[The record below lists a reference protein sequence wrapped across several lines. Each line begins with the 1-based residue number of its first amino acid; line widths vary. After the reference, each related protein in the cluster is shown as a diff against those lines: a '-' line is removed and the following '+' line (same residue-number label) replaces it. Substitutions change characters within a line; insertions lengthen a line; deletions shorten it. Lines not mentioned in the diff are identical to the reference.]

1 MIFEAGI
8 VVSKANNSVMVE
20 TIQKTACD
28 SCAAQPGCGHSVLSK
43 LTGNSVRI
51 RVLMGEFNANE
62 VALGQSVTIG
72 IPDHVVVKGSLFVYL
87 VPLLGSLIGAW
98 VMGSFHKS
106 VALDLMSIM
115 GAAVGLISGGIFVRL
130 RSQKG
135 QDESESNPI
144 LYEVGN
150 IPGFFAGAS

>member
-1 MIFEAGI
+1 MIFETGI
-8 VVSKANNSVMVE
+8 VVGKANSSVMVE

-51 RVLMGEFNANE
+51 RALMGEFNTNE
-62 VALGQSVTIG
+62 VALGQSVTIA

-98 VMGSFHKS
+98 AVGSFDKG

-115 GAAVGLISGGIFVRL
+115 GAAFGLISGGIFVRV
-130 RSQKG
+130 RSRKS

-144 LYEVGN
+144 LYDVGN
-150 IPGFFAGAS
+150 IPEVLVGAS

>member
-1 MIFEAGI
+1 
-8 VVSKANNSVMVE
+8 
-20 TIQKTACD
+20 
-28 SCAAQPGCGHSVLSK
+28 
-43 LTGNSVRI
+43 
-51 RVLMGEFNANE
+51 MGEFNASE
-62 VALGQSVTIG
+62 VAQGQSVTIG

-87 VPLLGSLIGAW
+87 VPLFGSLIGAW
-98 VMGSFHKS
+98 VMGSFDKS

-130 RSQKG
+130 RSQKS

-150 IPGFFAGAS
+150 ISGIFAGAS

>member
-1 MIFEAGI
+1 MIFETGI
-8 VVSKANNSVMVE
+8 VVGKANSSVMVE

-28 SCAAQPGCGHSVLSK
+28 SCAAQPGCGHSVLSQ

-51 RVLMGEFNANE
+51 RALMGEFNTNE
-62 VALGQSVTIG
+62 VALGQSVTIA

-87 VPLLGSLIGAW
+87 VPLLGSLTGAW
-98 VMGSFHKS
+98 TMGSFDKS

-115 GAAVGLISGGIFVRL
+115 GAAFGLISGGMFVRV
-130 RSQKG
+130 RSQKS

-144 LYEVGN
+144 LYDVGN
-150 IPGFFAGAS
+150 IPGVLVGAS

>member
-1 MIFEAGI
+1 MIFETGI
-8 VVSKANNSVMVE
+8 VVGKANSSVMVE

-51 RVLMGEFNANE
+51 RALMGEFNTNE
-62 VALGQSVTIG
+62 VALGQSVTIA

-87 VPLLGSLIGAW
+87 VPLLGSLTGAW
-98 VMGSFHKS
+98 TMGSFDKG

-115 GAAVGLISGGIFVRL
+115 GAAFGLISGGIFVRV
-130 RSQKG
+130 RSRKS

-144 LYEVGN
+144 LYDVGN
-150 IPGFFAGAS
+150 IPEVLVGAS

>member
-1 MIFEAGI
+1 MIFETVI
-8 VVSKANNSVMVE
+8 VVGKANSTVKVE

-28 SCAAQPGCGHSVLSK
+28 SCAAQPGCGQSVLSK

-51 RVLMGEFNANE
+51 RALMGEFNTNE
-62 VALGQSVTIG
+62 VALGQSVTIA

-87 VPLLGSLIGAW
+87 VPLLGSLTGAW
-98 VMGSFHKS
+98 TMGSFDKS

-115 GAAVGLISGGIFVRL
+115 GAAFGLISGGIFVRL
-130 RSQKG
+130 RSQKS

-144 LYEVGN
+144 LYEVGS
-150 IPGFFAGAS
+150 IPGVLAGAS

>member
-1 MIFEAGI
+1 MIFETGI
-8 VVSKANNSVMVE
+8 VVGKANSSVMVE

-28 SCAAQPGCGHSVLSK
+28 SCAAQPGCGHSVLSQ

-51 RVLMGEFNANE
+51 RALMGEFNTNE
-62 VALGQSVTIG
+62 VALGQSVTIA

-87 VPLLGSLIGAW
+87 VPLLGSLTGAW
-98 VMGSFHKS
+98 TMGSFDKS

-115 GAAVGLISGGIFVRL
+115 GAAFGLISGGIFVRV
-130 RSQKG
+130 RSQKS

-144 LYEVGN
+144 LYDVGN
-150 IPGFFAGAS
+150 IPEVLVGAS

>member
-1 MIFEAGI
+1 MIFETGI
-8 VVSKANNSVMVE
+8 VVGKANSSVTVE

-28 SCAAQPGCGHSVLSK
+28 SCAAQPGCGHSVLSQ

-51 RVLMGEFNANE
+51 RALMGEFNTNE
-62 VALGQSVTIG
+62 VALGQSVTIA

-87 VPLLGSLIGAW
+87 VPLLGSLTGAW
-98 VMGSFHKS
+98 TMGSFDKS

-115 GAAVGLISGGIFVRL
+115 GAAFGLISGGIFVRV
-130 RSQKG
+130 RSRKS

-150 IPGFFAGAS
+150 IPRVLAGVS

>member
-1 MIFEAGI
+1 MIFETGI
-8 VVSKANNSVMVE
+8 VVSKVNHSVMVE

-62 VALGQSVTIG
+62 IIIGQSVTIG

-87 VPLLGSLIGAW
+87 VPLLGSLMGAW
-98 VMGSFHKS
+98 AMGFFYKS

-115 GAAVGLISGGIFVRL
+115 GAAIGLIIGGIFVWS
-130 RSQKG
+130 RSQKS

-144 LYEVGN
+144 LYDVGN
-150 IPGFFAGAS
+150 IPRIPLGAS

>member
-8 VVSKANNSVMVE
+8 VVGKANSSVMVE

-51 RVLMGEFNANE
+51 RVLIGKFNTNE
-62 VALGQSVTIG
+62 VFLGQSVTIA

-98 VMGSFHKS
+98 AMGSFDKS

-115 GAAVGLISGGIFVRL
+115 GAAFGLIIGGIFVRV
-130 RSQKG
+130 RSQKS

-144 LYEVGN
+144 LYDVGN
-150 IPGFFAGAS
+150 IPGVLVGAS

>member
-1 MIFEAGI
+1 MIFETGI
-8 VVSKANNSVMVE
+8 VVGKANSSVMVE

-28 SCAAQPGCGHSVLSK
+28 SCAAQPGCGHSVLSQ

-51 RVLMGEFNANE
+51 RALMGEFNTNE
-62 VALGQSVTIG
+62 VALGQSVTIA

-98 VMGSFHKS
+98 AVGSFDKG

-115 GAAVGLISGGIFVRL
+115 GAAFGLISGGIFVRV
-130 RSQKG
+130 RSRKS

-144 LYEVGN
+144 LYDVGN
-150 IPGFFAGAS
+150 IPEVLVGAS

>member
-1 MIFEAGI
+1 MIFETGI
-8 VVSKANNSVMVE
+8 VVGKANSSVMVE

-28 SCAAQPGCGHSVLSK
+28 SCAAQPGCGHSVLSQ

-51 RVLMGEFNANE
+51 RALMGEFNTNE
-62 VALGQSVTIG
+62 VALGQSVTIA

-87 VPLLGSLIGAW
+87 VPLLGSLTGAW
-98 VMGSFHKS
+98 TMGSFDKS

-115 GAAVGLISGGIFVRL
+115 GAAFGLISGGIFVRV
-130 RSQKG
+130 RSQKS

-144 LYEVGN
+144 LYDVGD
-150 IPGFFAGAS
+150 IPGVLVGAS

>member
-1 MIFEAGI
+1 MIFETGI
-8 VVSKANNSVMVE
+8 VVGKANSSVMVE

-51 RVLMGEFNANE
+51 RALMGEFNTNE
-62 VALGQSVTIG
+62 VALGQSVTIA

-87 VPLLGSLIGAW
+87 VPLLGSLMGAW
-98 VMGSFHKS
+98 TMGSFDKS
-106 VALDLMSIM
+106 VVLDLMSIM
-115 GAAVGLISGGIFVRL
+115 GAAFGLISGGIFVRV
-130 RSQKG
+130 RSQKS

-144 LYEVGN
+144 LYDVGD
-150 IPGFFAGAS
+150 IPGVLVGAS

>member
-1 MIFEAGI
+1 MIFETGI
-8 VVSKANNSVMVE
+8 VVGKANSSVMVE

-51 RVLMGEFNANE
+51 RVLMGEFNTNE
-62 VALGQSVTIG
+62 VALGQSVTIA

-98 VMGSFHKS
+98 AVGSFDKG

-115 GAAVGLISGGIFVRL
+115 GAAFGLISGGIFVRV
-130 RSQKG
+130 RSRKS

-144 LYEVGN
+144 LYDVGN
-150 IPGFFAGAS
+150 IPEVLVGAS